1 MADKL
6 FTCEN
11 DESFSVDTARNRMD
25 GIVILCIFATAVIAL
40 YMMIVTVNGNRK
52 KDIPYN
58 NERQNDILSEQKLR
72 SDIIDRNGNIIVTSL
87 PTVNAYINPKIITT
101 KDDKEL
107 AAIAERIA
115 KILNLKSKDILPRF
129 KRKAD
134 FVYLKRNIIP
144 KEQYELNKLGYPF
157 IDFER
162 SEKRVYPGNNLFSH
176 IVGALS
182 IDGKGI
188 AGIEKQYDDFL
199 KNGKLPLQLSLDI
212 AIQDTLRRI
221 LKKGIKNFNAKA
233 GNAILMDVKT
243 SEIIAMVS
251 LPDYNPNNL
260 NRITDKEMFNRNT
273 LGIYEAGSIFKIFN
287 TAMYL
292 DNGGN
297 IKKVFNTT
305 EPLKIG
311 KRTIRDYIWNKKD
324 LDVTEIMVR
333 SSNLGSARMALETGG
348 DKQRSFM
355 KKIGFLDMT
364 TIELPEKAKPLIPD
378 KWNKETQTVVATIS
392 YGYGLSVSPLHII
405 TAAAGIVNNGKM
417 REATIIKN
425 KKSPEKKIVS
435 LKTSKQ
441 LRDILR
447 TIVNRGSGKRA
458 YTKGYDVGGKTGS
471 ARISSRGKYEQN
483 ELNTSFLGI
492 FPIYN
497 PKYALLVMLDHPQ
510 KKEGDRTNDAGLN
523 SALIAGEIIEN
534 IAPQLKIIPK
544 DVKQ

>member
-1 MADKL
+1 MTDKL

-25 GIVILCIFATAVIAL
+25 GIVISCIVVTVIMAI
-40 YMMIVTVNGNRK
+40 YMMTVTVNGNRK
-52 KDIPYN
+52 KNVLPE
-58 NERQNDILSEQKLR
+58 NERQINLLADQKLR

-87 PTVNAYINPKIITT
+87 PTVNAYVIPKMITV
-101 KDDKEL
+101 KNEEL
-107 AAIAERIA
+107 NIIAERVA
-115 KILNLKSKDILPRF
+115 KILNLKSKDILPRLK

-199 KNGKLPLQLSLDI
+199 KNGKLPLQLSLDM

-251 LPDYNPNNL
+251 LPDYNPNDL
-260 NRITDKEMFNRNT
+260 NHATDKEMFNRNT

-305 EPLKIG
+305 EPIKIG
-311 KRTIRDYIWNKKD
+311 KRIIRDYIWNKKD

-333 SSNLGSARMALETGG
+333 SSNLGSARMALEIGG

-364 TIELPEKAKPLIPD
+364 EIELPEKAKPLIPE

-417 REATIIKN
+417 HKATIIKN
-425 KKSPEKKIVS
+425 KKFPEKKIVS

-471 ARISSRGKYEQN
+471 ARISSRGKYAQN
-483 ELNTSFLGI
+483 ELNTSFLGV

-544 DVKQ
+544 DVK